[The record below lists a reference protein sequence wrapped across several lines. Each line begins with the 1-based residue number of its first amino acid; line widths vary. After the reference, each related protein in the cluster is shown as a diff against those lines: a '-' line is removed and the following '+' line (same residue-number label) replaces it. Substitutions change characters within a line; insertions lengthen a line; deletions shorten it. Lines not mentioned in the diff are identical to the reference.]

1 MTRIKPEDMAT
12 LQSASDVK
20 AIAETAVSELEE
32 MSVAHCINEAANTGE
47 YSAVYSKPISAALR
61 TKLEGQGYTLSA
73 PAPLAKSGD
82 VTNICWKAGTSRSP
96 ATAPDII
103 SMPNMSTAKPRRII
117 PVSFLFELFEN
128 I

>member
-12 LQSASDVK
+12 LQSAADVK
-20 AIAETAVSELEE
+20 AIAETAVAELEE

-47 YSAVYSKPISAALR
+47 YSAVYSKPISDALR

-82 VTNICWKAGTSRSP
+82 VTNICWKDA
-96 ATAPDII
+96 
-103 SMPNMSTAKPRRII
+103 
-117 PVSFLFELFEN
+117 
-128 I
+128 

>member
-20 AIAETAVSELEE
+20 AIAETAVAELEE

-82 VTNICWKAGTSRSP
+82 VTNISWKDA
-96 ATAPDII
+96 
-103 SMPNMSTAKPRRII
+103 
-117 PVSFLFELFEN
+117 
-128 I
+128 

>member
-20 AIAETAVSELEE
+20 AIAETAIAELEE

-47 YSAVYSKPISAALR
+47 YSAVYSKPISDALR
-61 TKLEGQGYTLSA
+61 IKLEGQGYTLSA

-82 VTNICWKAGTSRSP
+82 VTNICWKDA
-96 ATAPDII
+96 
-103 SMPNMSTAKPRRII
+103 
-117 PVSFLFELFEN
+117 
-128 I
+128 